1 MLECSNIASKSIKE
15 SDELI
20 VNLNY
25 QGHKNW
31 KDKGRY
37 SECPEVLNK
46 NIMRSIKRYLKEQ
59 YKSQKLSIESS
70 PKSLLTNKRNS
81 IIRFYNER
89 IKKHSRIAQTIDE
102 KDECGV
108 LHMIATLLQ
117 ENVAFRNDTSKH
129 RGLKNSMAS
138 LIKTYTRKLF
148 ELISNMPDFR
158 MLMLILKEAG
168 VLAQMI
174 ESYPTLARSKEVYEL
189 KIDELIKVNN
199 E

>member
-1 MLECSNIASKSIKE
+1 M
-15 SDELI
+15 
-20 VNLNY
+20 
-25 QGHKNW
+25 
-31 KDKGRY
+31 
-37 SECPEVLNK
+37 
-46 NIMRSIKRYLKEQ
+46 
-59 YKSQKLSIESS
+59 
-70 PKSLLTNKRNS
+70 
-81 IIRFYNER
+81 R
-89 IKKHSRIAQTIDE
+89 IKKHSQIAQTIDE

-148 ELISNMPDFR
+148 ELISSMPDFR

-168 VLAQMI
+168 VLAQII